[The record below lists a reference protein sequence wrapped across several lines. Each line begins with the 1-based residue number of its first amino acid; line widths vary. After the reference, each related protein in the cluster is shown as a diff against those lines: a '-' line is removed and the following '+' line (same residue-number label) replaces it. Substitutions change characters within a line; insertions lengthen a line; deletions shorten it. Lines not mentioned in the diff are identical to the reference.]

1 MTPRVPERPVALPI
15 PSFVMSL
22 SHLDPAEP
30 PDTGSNAAH
39 RFGGALTALVTPFN
53 DGGRRL
59 DERAFAGLVEWQVAE
74 GTEGLVVAGT
84 TGEAPT
90 LTATEHDRLLCVA
103 VEAAAGRV
111 PVIAGTG
118 TNCTRSS
125 IELTRAAGAAG
136 ADAALVLTPYYNK
149 PMQEGL
155 YRHFAA
161 IAGSVDLPL
170 LLYTVPCRTG
180 VDLAPDT
187 LARLA
192 NIPNIVGIK
201 DATGDLTRPTATAR
215 ATGAGFLQLS
225 GHDATAAGFN
235 LAGGSGCISVVANVA
250 PRLCADLQRACR
262 EGDYRRA
269 AALQARLA
277 PLISAFE
284 RETNPGPVKFALS
297 LLRPDL
303 TSDLRLPLVHPAPA
317 TAMAVVEALEALLG
331 GSRGDQEEE
340 SALRSCAA

>member
-1 MTPRVPERPVALPI
+1 M
-15 PSFVMSL
+15 FMSR
-22 SHLDPAEP
+22 LDRAEP
-30 PDTGSNAAH
+30 PDAANAGAD
-39 RFGGALTALVTPFN
+39 RFGGSLTALVTPFA

-59 DERAFAGLVEWQVAE
+59 DERAFAGLVEWQLAE

-90 LTATEHDRLLCVA
+90 LTAGEHDRLLRIA

-125 IELTRAAGAAG
+125 IELTRAAQAAG
-136 ADAALVLTPYYNK
+136 ADAALVVTPYYNK

-161 IAGSVDLPL
+161 IAGSVDLPI

-180 VDLAPDT
+180 VDIAPDT
-187 LARLA
+187 LVRLA
-192 NIPNIVGIK
+192 AIPNIVGIK
-201 DATGDLTRPTATAR
+201 DATGDLARPTPTAR

-225 GHDATAAGFN
+225 GHDATAAAFN
-235 LAGGSGCISVVANVA
+235 LAGGRGCISVVSNVT

-262 EGDYRRA
+262 DGDFRVA
-269 AALQARLA
+269 AAIQARLA
-277 PLISAFE
+277 PLISALE
-284 RETNPGPVKFALS
+284 RETNPATIKLALS
-297 LLRPDL
+297 LLHPII
-303 TSDLRLPLVHPAPA
+303 SPDLRLPLVAPSSG
-317 TAMAVVEALEALLG
+317 TAAAVAEALAAILG
-331 GSRGDQEEE
+331 WMSGASGLEPEPT
-340 SALRSCAA
+340 LCAA

>member
-1 MTPRVPERPVALPI
+1 
-15 PSFVMSL
+15 MSL
-22 SHLDPAEP
+22 SRLDRTEP
-30 PDTGSNAAH
+30 PDAVSTGAD
-39 RFGGALTALVTPFN
+39 RFGGSLTALVTPFT

-59 DERAFAGLVEWQVAE
+59 DERAFAGIVEWQVAE

-84 TGEAPT
+84 TGESPT
-90 LTATEHDRLLCVA
+90 LTATKHDRLLRVA

-125 IELTRAAGAAG
+125 IELTRAAQAAG
-136 ADAALVLTPYYNK
+136 ADAALVVTPYYNK

-161 IAGSVDLPL
+161 IAGSVDLPM

-180 VDLAPDT
+180 VDIAPGT

-192 NIPNIVGIK
+192 TIPNIVGIK
-201 DATGDLTRPTATAR
+201 NATGDLARPTATAR

-225 GHDATAAGFN
+225 GHDATAAAFN
-235 LAGGSGCISVVANVA
+235 LAGGRGCISVVSNVA

-262 EGDYRRA
+262 DGDFRA
-269 AALQARLA
+269 AAAIQARLA
-277 PLISAFE
+277 PLVSALD
-284 RETNPGPVKFALS
+284 RETNPGPIKFALS
-297 LLRPDL
+297 LLRPDV
-303 TSDLRLPLVHPAPA
+303 SPDLRLPLVAPAPGTA
-317 TAMAVVEALEALLG
+317 TAVAEALEAVLG
-331 GSRGDQEEE
+331 LMPQASGREPEPTSR
-340 SALRSCAA
+340 AA